1 MKNEFLASAIRAVGM
16 KKQEKKYPFKE
27 ARLVESA
34 NGRWYVIF
42 YVWNENSKKGQGD
55 LERKRVYDINKY
67 PDLEVRRTAGETL
80 VDNINGM
87 LRKGWCIKRN
97 LPQDQFKSRIDINI
111 FTLKEAIELH
121 MENNK
126 NTLSKQTIKWYG
138 TLLNTLSP
146 WLDANGIGDIRLID
160 FNLEMA
166 NAFFSYLKNEKVVKR
181 NGKEEIG
188 VGNKTYNNYLT
199 YFNAVYNAYVN
210 QELIK
215 KKKNVIQKLKKKRT
229 QSGKHAPF
237 SHSQLQLM
245 YNRLSEAGE
254 ASLLL
259 FIQFVYYTFSRPG
272 SETRFIQVKHI
283 HESTIFIPAENAK
296 GDRGE
301 HISIPPDLEKLIDE
315 HDLRSYPAEFYI
327 FTNNGKPG
335 PEPAGINYFYR
346 QHKKYLE
353 ELDFTD
359 KPYTL
364 YSYKHTGNI
373 MLYLAGADPIA
384 IQKHNRHTSL
394 DQTLKYLRDLGM
406 IRNEDVI
413 QKFPRFADGEL
424 QNKKGE
430 LLSTLSLG

>member
-1 MKNEFLASAIRAVGM
+1 M
-16 KKQEKKYPFKE
+16 KKADMKYPFKE
-27 ARLVESA
+27 ARLVESKSA
-34 NGRWYVIF
+34 RWYVIF
-42 YVWNENSKKGQGD
+42 YVWNENLNYGNGG
-55 LERKRVYDINKY
+55 LERKRIYDVNAY
-67 PDLEVRRTAGETL
+67 PTPELRRSQGEIL
-80 VDNINGM
+80 VDNINKM
-87 LRKGWCIKRN
+87 LKSGYCIKRN
-97 LPQDQFKSRIDINI
+97 LPEDQFKSKIDMNR

-121 MENNK
+121 KENNK

-138 TLLNTLSP
+138 TLQSALYP

-166 NAFFSYLKNEKVVKR
+166 NAFFNYLKNEKKVIR
-181 NGKEEIG
+181 NGEETIG
-188 VGNKTYNNYLT
+188 VGNKTYNNYHT

-215 KKKNVIQKLKKKRT
+215 KKRNVIRKLKKKRT

-237 SHSQLQLM
+237 SHAQLQQM
-245 YNRLSEAGE
+245 YDRLKAAEE
-254 ASLLL
+254 HNLLL
-259 FIQFVYYTFSRPG
+259 FIQFVYYTLTRPG
-272 SETRFIQVKHI
+272 SETRFLQVKHI

-301 HISIPPDLEKLIDE
+301 HISIPPGLEKLIQDNK
-315 HDLRSYPAEFYI
+315 LREYPADYYV
-327 FTNNGKPG
+327 FTNSGEPG

-346 QHKKYLE
+346 QHKKHLA
-353 ELDFTD
+353 ELGFTD

-413 QKFPRFADGEL
+413 MKFPSFATEKSENEKSEH
-424 QNKKGE
+424 QVPAPS
-430 LLSTLSLG
+430 LS

>member
-1 MKNEFLASAIRAVGM
+1 M
-16 KKQEKKYPFKE
+16 
-27 ARLVESA
+27 VEIK

-42 YVWNENSKKGQGD
+42 YVWNENKNFGEGA
-55 LERKRVYDINKY
+55 LERKRVYDVNKY
-67 PDLEVRRTAGETL
+67 PDPETRRSVGGIL
-80 VDNINGM
+80 VDNINSM
-87 LRKGWCIKRN
+87 LKRGWCIKRD
-97 LPQDQFKSRIDINI
+97 LPQDQFKSRIDINR

-166 NAFFSYLKNEKVVKR
+166 NAFFNYLKNEKVVKR
-181 NGKEEIG
+181 KNGEEVIG
-188 VGNKTYNNYLT
+188 VGNKTYNNYHT
-199 YFNAVYNAYVN
+199 YFNAVYNAYVA

-215 KKKNVIQKLKKKRT
+215 KKKNIIQKLKKKRT

-237 SHSQLQLM
+237 SHTQLQLM
-245 YNRLSEAGE
+245 YNRLKEDGE
-254 ASLLL
+254 DHLLL

-301 HISIPPDLEKLIDE
+301 HISIPPDLELLIQE
-315 HDLRSYPAEFYI
+315 NDLRSYPPEFYI
-327 FTNNGKPG
+327 FTNQGKPG
-335 PEPAGINYFYR
+335 TEPAGINYFYR

-353 ELDFTD
+353 ELDLTD

-413 QKFPRFADGEL
+413 MKFPKFADTNL
-424 QNKKGE
+424 TNKKSE
-430 LLSTLSLG
+430 LTSALLVG